1 MVSVL
6 TERMDRWLHGMKVL
20 SDAYKTDIPLEVD
33 QATKQQLDAGGI
45 GYANVGVLVRH
56 VALLKAL

>member
-1 MVSVL
+1 
-6 TERMDRWLHGMKVL
+6 MDRWLHGMKVL